1 MQDPDKDASETVI
14 EGEAIPRPGRKKASS
29 NKSNHTHQSGSSSAR
44 TLFSLRNLIG
54 FFMFALAAIAGGYWV
69 LNNVMPLSQDSL
81 KLSTTLNEVTERT
94 LQTQQQL
101 AELQDQVDNLET
113 NIGSLEEYIETEV
126 QDVSPDTLLAQLNDL
141 EARLEDLGNEIS
153 RTEIEVS
160 KPLENINFG
169 SHQIKQFL
177 DSLWLDSQTGKSLA
191 IYRPLIDTLKSN
203 LVEDKSNQVVRS
215 IEQALSGNLSSH
227 ARLLNELN
235 YQISEVTRGSDAY
248 DKILKP
254 TDNPKIMT
262 DREIKTNIIENTSEL
277 SELSWADYFASLFN
291 LKKLSHDNALQ
302 SDIEDRRGIMDEASQ
317 KKPLL
322 SDANQLLQ
330 RANKIPETL
339 SEAIMYL
346 KDFLD
351 NDTSNISSQQ
361 LSKLNRHLS
370 QIKSRQQV
378 DKIITEIYQSYSSLP
393 KREKP

>member
-14 EGEAIPRPGRKKASS
+14 EGEAIPRSGRKKASG
-29 NKSNHTHQSGSSSAR
+29 NKSNHTHQSGSSSSR

-54 FFMFALAAIAGGYWV
+54 FFMFTLAAIAGGYWV
-69 LNNVMPLSQDSL
+69 LNNVMPLSQNSL
-81 KLSTTLNEVTERT
+81 KLSKTLNELTERT

-101 AELQDQVDNLET
+101 AELKDQVDNLKI
-113 NIGSLEEYIETEV
+113 NIGSLEEYFETDA
-126 QDVSPDTLLAQLNDL
+126 QDVGPDTLLVQLNVL
-141 EARLEDLGNEIS
+141 EARLEDLGDEIS
-153 RTEIEVS
+153 RTQIESS

-203 LVEDKSNQVVRS
+203 LVEDKSNEVVRS

-254 TDNPKIMT
+254 TDNPKIMI
-262 DREIKTNIIENTSEL
+262 DREIMTNIIEDTSEL

-302 SDIEDRRGIMDEASQ
+302 SDIEDRRGIMDEAFQ

-361 LSKLNRHLS
+361 LSKFNRHLS

>member
-14 EGEAIPRPGRKKASS
+14 EGEAIPRSGRKKASG

-69 LNNVMPLSQDSL
+69 LNNVMPPSQDSL

-101 AELQDQVDNLET
+101 AELQDQVENLKT
-113 NIGSLEEYIETEV
+113 NIGSLEEYVEAEA

-141 EARLEDLGNEIS
+141 EARLEGLGNEIS
-153 RTEIEVS
+153 RTQIEGS

-169 SHQIKQFL
+169 SHQITQFL

-191 IYRPLIDTLKSN
+191 IYRPLIETLKSN
-203 LVEDKSNQVVRS
+203 LVEDKSDEVVRS

-227 ARLLNELN
+227 ARLLTELN
-235 YQISEVTRGSDAY
+235 RQISEVTWGSATY

-254 TDNPKIMT
+254 TDKPKIKT
-262 DREIKTNIIENTSEL
+262 DKIEDTSEL
-277 SELSWADYFASLFN
+277 SELSWADYLAGLFN
-291 LKKLSHDNALQ
+291 LRKLSNDNAVQ
-302 SDIEDRRGIMDEASQ
+302 SDSEDRRGIRDEASQ
-317 KKPLL
+317 KPLL
-322 SDANQLLQ
+322 SDANQLLL

-378 DKIITEIYQSYSSLP
+378 DKIITEIYQNHSSLP

>member
-14 EGEAIPRPGRKKASS
+14 EGEAIPRSGRKKASG

-44 TLFSLRNLIG
+44 TLFSLRILIG

-69 LNNVMPLSQDSL
+69 LNNVMPPSQDSL

-94 LQTQQQL
+94 LQTLQQL
-101 AELQDQVDNLET
+101 AELQDQVENLKT
-113 NIGSLEEYIETEV
+113 NIGSLEEYVEAEA

-141 EARLEDLGNEIS
+141 EARLEGLGNEIS
-153 RTEIEVS
+153 RTQIEGS

-169 SHQIKQFL
+169 SHQITQFL

-191 IYRPLIDTLKSN
+191 IYRPLIETLKSN
-203 LVEDKSNQVVRS
+203 LVEDKSDEVVRS

-227 ARLLNELN
+227 ARLLTELN
-235 YQISEVTRGSDAY
+235 RQISEVTWGSATY

-254 TDNPKIMT
+254 TDKPKIKT
-262 DREIKTNIIENTSEL
+262 DKIEDTSEL
-277 SELSWADYFASLFN
+277 SELSWADYLAGLFN
-291 LKKLSHDNALQ
+291 LRKLSNDNAVQ
-302 SDIEDRRGIMDEASQ
+302 SDSEDRRGIRDEASQ
-317 KKPLL
+317 KLLL
-322 SDANQLLQ
+322 SDANQLLL

-378 DKIITEIYQSYSSLP
+378 DKIITEIYQNHSSLT

>member
-14 EGEAIPRPGRKKASS
+14 EGEAIPRSGRKKASG

-69 LNNVMPLSQDSL
+69 LNNVMPPSQDSL

-101 AELQDQVDNLET
+101 AELQDQVENLKT
-113 NIGSLEEYIETEV
+113 NIGSLEEYVEAEA

-141 EARLEDLGNEIS
+141 EARLEGLGNEIS
-153 RTEIEVS
+153 RTQIEGS

-169 SHQIKQFL
+169 SHQITQFL

-191 IYRPLIDTLKSN
+191 IYRPLIETLKSN
-203 LVEDKSNQVVRS
+203 LVEDKSDEVVRS
-215 IEQALSGNLSSH
+215 IDQALSGNLSSH
-227 ARLLNELN
+227 ARLLTELN
-235 YQISEVTRGSDAY
+235 RQISEVTWDSATY

-254 TDNPKIMT
+254 TDKPKIKT
-262 DREIKTNIIENTSEL
+262 DKIEDTSEL
-277 SELSWADYFASLFN
+277 SELSWADYLAGLFN
-291 LKKLSHDNALQ
+291 LRKLSNDNAVQ
-302 SDIEDRRGIMDEASQ
+302 SDSEDRRGIRDEASQ
-317 KKPLL
+317 KLLL
-322 SDANQLLQ
+322 SDANQLLL

-378 DKIITEIYQSYSSLP
+378 DKIITEIYQNHSSLP

>member
-14 EGEAIPRPGRKKASS
+14 EGEAIPRSGRKKASG
-29 NKSNHTHQSGSSSAR
+29 NKSNYTHQSVSSSAR

-69 LNNVMPLSQDSL
+69 LNNVMPPSQDSL

-101 AELQDQVDNLET
+101 AELQDQVENLKT
-113 NIGSLEEYIETEV
+113 NIGSLEEYVEAEA
-126 QDVSPDTLLAQLNDL
+126 QDVSPDTLLVQLNVL
-141 EARLEDLGNEIS
+141 EAQLEDLGNEIS
-153 RTEIEVS
+153 RTQIEGS
-160 KPLENINFG
+160 KLFANINFG
-169 SHQIKQFL
+169 SRQIKQFL

-191 IYRPLIDTLKSN
+191 VYRPLIDVLKFN
-203 LVEDKSNQVVRS
+203 LVEDKSDEVVRS

-235 YQISEVTRGSDAY
+235 YQISEVTRNSATY

-254 TDNPKIMT
+254 TDKPKIKT
-262 DREIKTNIIENTSEL
+262 NTEIKTNKIEDTSEL

-291 LKKLSHDNALQ
+291 LRKLSHDNAVQ
-302 SDIEDRRGIMDEASQ
+302 SDSEDRRGISDEASQ
-317 KKPLL
+317 KPLL
-322 SDANQLLQ
+322 SDANQPLQ
-330 RANKIPETL
+330 SANKIPATL

-351 NDTSNISSQQ
+351 NDTSNIDSQQ

>member
-14 EGEAIPRPGRKKASS
+14 EGEAIPRSGRKKASG

-69 LNNVMPLSQDSL
+69 LNNVMPPSQDSL

-101 AELQDQVDNLET
+101 AELQDQVENLKT
-113 NIGSLEEYIETEV
+113 NIGSLEEYVEAEA

-141 EARLEDLGNEIS
+141 EARLEGLGNEIS
-153 RTEIEVS
+153 RTQIEGS

-169 SHQIKQFL
+169 SHQITQFL

-191 IYRPLIDTLKSN
+191 IYRPLIETLKSN
-203 LVEDKSNQVVRS
+203 LVEDKSDEVVRS

-227 ARLLNELN
+227 ARLLTELN
-235 YQISEVTRGSDAY
+235 RQISEVTRDSATY

-254 TDNPKIMT
+254 TDKPKIKT
-262 DREIKTNIIENTSEL
+262 DKIEDTSEL
-277 SELSWADYFASLFN
+277 SELSWADYLAGLFN
-291 LKKLSHDNALQ
+291 LRKLSNDNAVQ
-302 SDIEDRRGIMDEASQ
+302 SDSEDRRGIRDEASQ
-317 KKPLL
+317 KPLL
-322 SDANQLLQ
+322 SDANQLLL

-378 DKIITEIYQSYSSLP
+378 DKIITEIYQNHSSLP

>member
-14 EGEAIPRPGRKKASS
+14 EGEAIPRSGRKKASN
-29 NKSNHTHQSGSSSAR
+29 NKSNHTHQSRSYAAR
-44 TLFSLRNLIG
+44 TLFSLRNLMG
-54 FFMFALAAIAGGYWV
+54 FFMFALVAIAGGYWV
-69 LNNVMPLSQDSL
+69 LNNVMPPSQDSL

-101 AELQDQVDNLET
+101 AELQDQVENLKT
-113 NIGSLEEYIETEV
+113 NIGSLEEYVEAEA

-141 EARLEDLGNEIS
+141 EARLEGLGNEIS
-153 RTEIEVS
+153 RTQIEGS

-169 SHQIKQFL
+169 SHQITQFL

-191 IYRPLIDTLKSN
+191 IYRPLIETLKSN
-203 LVEDKSNQVVRS
+203 LVEDKSDEVVRS

-227 ARLLNELN
+227 ARLLTELN
-235 YQISEVTRGSDAY
+235 RQISEVTWGSATY

-254 TDNPKIMT
+254 TDKPKIKT
-262 DREIKTNIIENTSEL
+262 DKIEDTSEL
-277 SELSWADYFASLFN
+277 SELSWADYFAGLFN
-291 LKKLSHDNALQ
+291 LRKLSDDNAIQ
-302 SDIEDRRGIMDEASQ
+302 SDREERRGIRDEAYQ
-317 KKPLL
+317 KPLL
-322 SDANQLLQ
+322 NDANQLLV

-351 NDTSNISSQQ
+351 NNTSNISSQQ

-378 DKIITEIYQSYSSLP
+378 DKIITEIFQNYSSLP

>member
-14 EGEAIPRPGRKKASS
+14 EGEAIPRSGRKKASG

-69 LNNVMPLSQDSL
+69 LNNVMPPSQDSL

-101 AELQDQVDNLET
+101 AELQDQVENLKT
-113 NIGSLEEYIETEV
+113 NIGSLEEYVEAEA

-141 EARLEDLGNEIS
+141 EARLEGLGNEIS
-153 RTEIEVS
+153 RTQIEGS

-169 SHQIKQFL
+169 SHQITQFL

-191 IYRPLIDTLKSN
+191 IYRPLIETLKSN
-203 LVEDKSNQVVRS
+203 LVEDKSDEVVRS

-227 ARLLNELN
+227 ARLVTELN
-235 YQISEVTRGSDAY
+235 RQISEVTWDSATY

-254 TDNPKIMT
+254 TDKPKIKT
-262 DREIKTNIIENTSEL
+262 DKIEDTSEL
-277 SELSWADYFASLFN
+277 SELSWADYLAGLFN
-291 LKKLSHDNALQ
+291 LRKLSNDNAVQ
-302 SDIEDRRGIMDEASQ
+302 SDSEDRRGIRDEASQ
-317 KKPLL
+317 KLLL
-322 SDANQLLQ
+322 SDANQLLL

-378 DKIITEIYQSYSSLP
+378 DKIITEIYQNHSSLP

>member
-14 EGEAIPRPGRKKASS
+14 EGEAIPRSGRKKASG
-29 NKSNHTHQSGSSSAR
+29 NKSNHTHQSRSSSAR
-44 TLFSLRNLIG
+44 TLFSLRNLMG

-69 LNNVMPLSQDSL
+69 LNNVMPPSQDSL

-101 AELQDQVDNLET
+101 AELQDQVENLKT
-113 NIGSLEEYIETEV
+113 NIGSLEEYVEAEA

-141 EARLEDLGNEIS
+141 EARLEGLGNEIS
-153 RTEIEVS
+153 RTQIEGS

-169 SHQIKQFL
+169 SHQITQFL

-191 IYRPLIDTLKSN
+191 IYRPLIETLKSN
-203 LVEDKSNQVVRS
+203 LVEDKSDEVVRS

-227 ARLLNELN
+227 ARLLTELN
-235 YQISEVTRGSDAY
+235 RQISEVTWGSATY

-254 TDNPKIMT
+254 TDKPKIKI
-262 DREIKTNIIENTSEL
+262 DKIEDTNEL
-277 SELSWADYFASLFN
+277 SELSWADYLAGLFN
-291 LKKLSHDNALQ
+291 LRKLSNDNAVQ
-302 SDIEDRRGIMDEASQ
+302 SDSEDRRGIRDEASQ
-317 KKPLL
+317 KLLL
-322 SDANQLLQ
+322 SDANQLLL

-378 DKIITEIYQSYSSLP
+378 DKIITEIYQNHSSLP

>member
-1 MQDPDKDASETVI
+1 
-14 EGEAIPRPGRKKASS
+14 
-29 NKSNHTHQSGSSSAR
+29 
-44 TLFSLRNLIG
+44 
-54 FFMFALAAIAGGYWV
+54 
-69 LNNVMPLSQDSL
+69 
-81 KLSTTLNEVTERT
+81 
-94 LQTQQQL
+94 
-101 AELQDQVDNLET
+101 
-113 NIGSLEEYIETEV
+113 
-126 QDVSPDTLLAQLNDL
+126 
-141 EARLEDLGNEIS
+141 
-153 RTEIEVS
+153 
-160 KPLENINFG
+160 
-169 SHQIKQFL
+169 
-177 DSLWLDSQTGKSLA
+177 
-191 IYRPLIDTLKSN
+191 
-203 LVEDKSNQVVRS
+203 
-215 IEQALSGNLSSH
+215 
-227 ARLLNELN
+227 
-235 YQISEVTRGSDAY
+235 
-248 DKILKP
+248 
-254 TDNPKIMT
+254 MT
-262 DREIKTNIIENTSEL
+262 DREIKTNIIEDTSEL

-361 LSKLNRHLS
+361 LSKFNRHLS

>member
-14 EGEAIPRPGRKKASS
+14 EGEAIPRSGRKKASG

-69 LNNVMPLSQDSL
+69 LNNVMPPSQDSP

-101 AELQDQVDNLET
+101 AELQDQVENLKT
-113 NIGSLEEYIETEV
+113 NIGSLEEYVEAEA

-141 EARLEDLGNEIS
+141 EARLEGLGNEIS
-153 RTEIEVS
+153 RTQIEGS

-169 SHQIKQFL
+169 SHQITQFL

-191 IYRPLIDTLKSN
+191 IYRPLIETLKSN
-203 LVEDKSNQVVRS
+203 LVEDKSDEVVRS

-227 ARLLNELN
+227 ARLLTELN
-235 YQISEVTRGSDAY
+235 RQISEVTWGSATY

-254 TDNPKIMT
+254 TDKPKIKT
-262 DREIKTNIIENTSEL
+262 DKIEDTSEL
-277 SELSWADYFASLFN
+277 SELSWADYLAGLFN
-291 LKKLSHDNALQ
+291 LRKLSNDNAVQ
-302 SDIEDRRGIMDEASQ
+302 SDSEDRRGIRDEASQ
-317 KKPLL
+317 KLLL
-322 SDANQLLQ
+322 SDANQLLL

-378 DKIITEIYQSYSSLP
+378 DKIITEIYQNHSSLP

>member
-14 EGEAIPRPGRKKASS
+14 EGEAIPRSGRKKASG

-69 LNNVMPLSQDSL
+69 LNNVMPPSQDSL
-81 KLSTTLNEVTERT
+81 KLSKTLNELTERT

-101 AELQDQVDNLET
+101 AELKDQVDNLKI
-113 NIGSLEEYIETEV
+113 NIGSLEEYFETDA
-126 QDVSPDTLLAQLNDL
+126 QDVSPDTLLVQLNVL

-153 RTEIEVS
+153 RTHIESS

-203 LVEDKSNQVVRS
+203 LVEDKSNEVVRS

-235 YQISEVTRGSDAY
+235 YQISEVTLDSATY
-248 DKILKP
+248 DKILKS
-254 TDNPKIMT
+254 TDKPNIKT
-262 DREIKTNIIENTSEL
+262 DREIKTNKIEDTSEL

-291 LKKLSHDNALQ
+291 LRKLSHDNAVQ
-302 SDIEDRRGIMDEASQ
+302 SDSEDRHSIRDEASQ
-317 KKPLL
+317 KPLL

>member
-14 EGEAIPRPGRKKASS
+14 EGEAIPRSGRKKASG

-69 LNNVMPLSQDSL
+69 LNNVMPPSQDSL

-101 AELQDQVDNLET
+101 AELQDQVENLKT
-113 NIGSLEEYIETEV
+113 NIGSLEEYVEAEA

-141 EARLEDLGNEIS
+141 EARLEGLGNEIS
-153 RTEIEVS
+153 RTQIEGS

-169 SHQIKQFL
+169 SHQITQFL

-191 IYRPLIDTLKSN
+191 IYRPLIETLKSN
-203 LVEDKSNQVVRS
+203 LVEDKSDEVVRS

-227 ARLLNELN
+227 ARLVTELN
-235 YQISEVTRGSDAY
+235 RQISEVTWDSATY

-254 TDNPKIMT
+254 TDKPKIKT
-262 DREIKTNIIENTSEL
+262 DKIEDTSEL
-277 SELSWADYFASLFN
+277 SELSWADYFAGLFN
-291 LKKLSHDNALQ
+291 LRKLSNDNAVQ
-302 SDIEDRRGIMDEASQ
+302 SDSEDRRGIRDEASQ
-317 KKPLL
+317 KLLL
-322 SDANQLLQ
+322 SDANQLLL

-378 DKIITEIYQSYSSLP
+378 DKIITEIYQNHSSLP

>member
-14 EGEAIPRPGRKKASS
+14 EGEAIPRSGRKKASG

-69 LNNVMPLSQDSL
+69 LNNAMPPSQDSL

-101 AELQDQVDNLET
+101 AELQDQVENLKT
-113 NIGSLEEYIETEV
+113 NIGSLEEYVEAEA

-153 RTEIEVS
+153 RTQIEGG

-169 SHQIKQFL
+169 SHQITQFL

-191 IYRPLIDTLKSN
+191 IYRPLIETLKSN
-203 LVEDKSNQVVRS
+203 LVEDKSDDVVRS

-227 ARLLNELN
+227 ARLVTELN
-235 YQISEVTRGSDAY
+235 RQISEVTWDSATY

-254 TDNPKIMT
+254 TDKPKIKT
-262 DREIKTNIIENTSEL
+262 DKIEDTSEL
-277 SELSWADYFASLFN
+277 SELSWADYFAGLFN
-291 LKKLSHDNALQ
+291 LRKLSNDNAVQ
-302 SDIEDRRGIMDEASQ
+302 SDSEDRRGIRDEASQ
-317 KKPLL
+317 KPLL
-322 SDANQLLQ
+322 SDANQLLP

-378 DKIITEIYQSYSSLP
+378 DKIITEIYQNHSSLP

>member
-14 EGEAIPRPGRKKASS
+14 EGEAIPRSGRKKASG

-54 FFMFALAAIAGGYWV
+54 FFMFALAVIAGGYWV
-69 LNNVMPLSQDSL
+69 LNNVMPPSQDSL

-101 AELQDQVDNLET
+101 AELQDQVENLKT
-113 NIGSLEEYIETEV
+113 NIGSLEEYVEAEA

-141 EARLEDLGNEIS
+141 EARLEGLGNEIS
-153 RTEIEVS
+153 RTQIEGS

-169 SHQIKQFL
+169 SHQITQFL

-191 IYRPLIDTLKSN
+191 IYRPLIETLKSN
-203 LVEDKSNQVVRS
+203 LVEDKSDEVVRS

-227 ARLLNELN
+227 ARLLTELN
-235 YQISEVTRGSDAY
+235 RQISEVTWGSATY

-254 TDNPKIMT
+254 TDKPKIKT
-262 DREIKTNIIENTSEL
+262 DKIEDTSEL
-277 SELSWADYFASLFN
+277 SELSWADYLAGLFN
-291 LKKLSHDNALQ
+291 LRKLSNDNAVQ
-302 SDIEDRRGIMDEASQ
+302 SDSEDRRGIRDEASQ
-317 KKPLL
+317 KLLL
-322 SDANQLLQ
+322 SDANQLLL

-378 DKIITEIYQSYSSLP
+378 DKIITEIYQNHSSLP

>member
-14 EGEAIPRPGRKKASS
+14 EGEAIPRSGRKKASG
-29 NKSNHTHQSGSSSAR
+29 NKSNHTHQSGSSSSR

-54 FFMFALAAIAGGYWV
+54 FFMFTLAAIAGGYWV
-69 LNNVMPLSQDSL
+69 LNNVMPLSQNSL
-81 KLSTTLNEVTERT
+81 KLSKTLNELTEHT

-101 AELQDQVDNLET
+101 AELKDQVDNLKI
-113 NIGSLEEYIETEV
+113 NIGSLEEYFETDA
-126 QDVSPDTLLAQLNDL
+126 QDVSPDTLLVQLNVL
-141 EARLEDLGNEIS
+141 EARLEDLGYEIS
-153 RTEIEVS
+153 RTQIESS

-169 SHQIKQFL
+169 SHHIKQFL
-177 DSLWLDSQTGKSLA
+177 DSLWLDSQTGKNLS

-203 LVEDKSNQVVRS
+203 LVEDKSNEVVRS

-262 DREIKTNIIENTSEL
+262 DREIKTNIIEDTSEL

-302 SDIEDRRGIMDEASQ
+302 SDIDDRRGIMDEASQ

-361 LSKLNRHLS
+361 LSKFNRHLS

-378 DKIITEIYQSYSSLP
+378 DEIITEIYQNYSSLP

>member
-14 EGEAIPRPGRKKASS
+14 EGEAIPRSGRKKASG

-69 LNNVMPLSQDSL
+69 LNNVMPPSQDSL

-101 AELQDQVDNLET
+101 AELQDQVENLKT
-113 NIGSLEEYIETEV
+113 NIGSLEEYVEAEA
-126 QDVSPDTLLAQLNDL
+126 QDASPDTLLAQLNDL
-141 EARLEDLGNEIS
+141 EARLEGLGNEIS
-153 RTEIEVS
+153 RTQIEGS

-169 SHQIKQFL
+169 SHQITQFL

-191 IYRPLIDTLKSN
+191 IYRPLIETLKSN
-203 LVEDKSNQVVRS
+203 LVEDKSDEVVRS

-227 ARLLNELN
+227 ARLLTELN
-235 YQISEVTRGSDAY
+235 RQISEVTRDSATY

-254 TDNPKIMT
+254 TDKPKIET
-262 DREIKTNIIENTSEL
+262 DKIEDTSEL
-277 SELSWADYFASLFN
+277 SELSWADYLAGLFN
-291 LKKLSHDNALQ
+291 LRKLSNDNAVQ
-302 SDIEDRRGIMDEASQ
+302 SDSEDRRGIRDEASQ
-317 KKPLL
+317 KPLL
-322 SDANQLLQ
+322 SDANQLLL

-378 DKIITEIYQSYSSLP
+378 DKIITEIYQNHSSLP

>member
-14 EGEAIPRPGRKKASS
+14 EGEAILRSGRKKASG

-69 LNNVMPLSQDSL
+69 LNNVMPPSQDSL

-101 AELQDQVDNLET
+101 AELQDQVENLKT
-113 NIGSLEEYIETEV
+113 NIGSLEEYVEAEA

-141 EARLEDLGNEIS
+141 EARLEGLGNEIS
-153 RTEIEVS
+153 RTQIEGS

-169 SHQIKQFL
+169 SHQITQFL

-191 IYRPLIDTLKSN
+191 IYRPLIETLKSN
-203 LVEDKSNQVVRS
+203 LVEDKSDEVVRS

-227 ARLLNELN
+227 ARLLTELN
-235 YQISEVTRGSDAY
+235 RQISEVTWGSATY

-254 TDNPKIMT
+254 TDKPKIKT
-262 DREIKTNIIENTSEL
+262 DKIEDTSEL
-277 SELSWADYFASLFN
+277 SELSWADYLAGLFN
-291 LKKLSHDNALQ
+291 LRKLSNDNAVQ
-302 SDIEDRRGIMDEASQ
+302 SDSEDRRGIRDEASQ
-317 KKPLL
+317 KLLL
-322 SDANQLLQ
+322 SDANQLLL

-378 DKIITEIYQSYSSLP
+378 DKIITEVYQNHSSLP

>member
-14 EGEAIPRPGRKKASS
+14 EGEAIPRSGRKKASG

-69 LNNVMPLSQDSL
+69 LNNVMPPSQDSL

-101 AELQDQVDNLET
+101 AELQDQVENLKT
-113 NIGSLEEYIETEV
+113 NIGSLEEYVEAEA

-141 EARLEDLGNEIS
+141 EARLEGLGNEIS
-153 RTEIEVS
+153 RTQIEGS

-169 SHQIKQFL
+169 SHQITQFL

-191 IYRPLIDTLKSN
+191 IYRPLIETLKSN
-203 LVEDKSNQVVRS
+203 LVEDKSDEVVRS

-227 ARLLNELN
+227 ARLLTELN
-235 YQISEVTRGSDAY
+235 RQISEVTWGSATY

-254 TDNPKIMT
+254 TDKPKI
-262 DREIKTNIIENTSEL
+262 KTKIEDTSEL
-277 SELSWADYFASLFN
+277 SELSWADYLAGLFN
-291 LKKLSHDNALQ
+291 LRKLSNDNAVQ
-302 SDIEDRRGIMDEASQ
+302 SDSEDRRGIRDEASQ
-317 KKPLL
+317 KLLL
-322 SDANQLLQ
+322 SDANQLLL

-378 DKIITEIYQSYSSLP
+378 DKIITEIYQNHSSLP

>member
-14 EGEAIPRPGRKKASS
+14 EGEAIPRSGRKKASG
-29 NKSNHTHQSGSSSAR
+29 NKSNHTHQSRSSSAR
-44 TLFSLRNLIG
+44 TLFSLRNLMG
-54 FFMFALAAIAGGYWV
+54 FFMFALVAIAGGYWV
-69 LNNVMPLSQDSL
+69 LNNAMHPSQDSL

-101 AELQDQVDNLET
+101 AELQDQVDNLKT
-113 NIGSLEEYIETEV
+113 NIGSLEEYVEAEA
-126 QDVSPDTLLAQLNDL
+126 QDVTPDTLLVQLNDL
-141 EARLEDLGNEIS
+141 EARLEDLGNKIS
-153 RTEIEVS
+153 RTQIEGS

-169 SHQIKQFL
+169 SHQTTQFL

-191 IYRPLIDTLKSN
+191 IYRPLIETLKSN
-203 LVEDKSNQVVRS
+203 LVEDKSDEVVRS

-227 ARLLNELN
+227 ARLLTELN
-235 YQISEVTRGSDAY
+235 HQISEVTWDLVAY

-254 TDNPKIMT
+254 TEMPKIKT
-262 DREIKTNIIENTSEL
+262 DSEINTNKIEDTNEL
-277 SELSWADYFASLFN
+277 SELSWADYFAGLFN
-291 LKKLSHDNALQ
+291 LRKLSDDNAVQ
-302 SDIEDRRGIMDEASQ
+302 SDREERRGIRDEASQ
-317 KKPLL
+317 KPLL
-322 SDANQLLQ
+322 SDANQLLV

-378 DKIITEIYQSYSSLP
+378 DKIITEIFQNYSSLP

>member
-1 MQDPDKDASETVI
+1 MQDPDNDASETVI
-14 EGEAIPRPGRKKASS
+14 EGEAIPRSGRKKASG
-29 NKSNHTHQSGSSSAR
+29 NKSNHTHQSRSSSAR
-44 TLFSLRNLIG
+44 TLFSLRNLMG
-54 FFMFALAAIAGGYWV
+54 FFMFALVAIAGGYWV
-69 LNNVMPLSQDSL
+69 LNNAMHPSQDSL

-101 AELQDQVDNLET
+101 AELQDQVYNLKT
-113 NIGSLEEYIETEV
+113 NTASLEEYVEAEA
-126 QDVSPDTLLAQLNDL
+126 QDVSPDTLLVQLNDL
-141 EARLEDLGNEIS
+141 EARLEDLGNKIS
-153 RTEIEVS
+153 RTQIEGS

-169 SHQIKQFL
+169 STNIKQFL

-191 IYRPLIDTLKSN
+191 IYRPLIETLKSN
-203 LVEDKSNQVVRS
+203 LVEDKSDEVVRS

-227 ARLLNELN
+227 ARLLTELN
-235 YQISEVTRGSDAY
+235 HQISEVTWDLVAY

-254 TDNPKIMT
+254 TEKPKIKT
-262 DREIKTNIIENTSEL
+262 DSEINTNKIEDTNEL
-277 SELSWADYFASLFN
+277 SKLSWADYFAGLFN
-291 LKKLSHDNALQ
+291 LRKLSDDNAVQ
-302 SDIEDRRGIMDEASQ
+302 SDREERRGIRDEASQ
-317 KKPLL
+317 KPLL
-322 SDANQLLQ
+322 SDANQLLV

-378 DKIITEIYQSYSSLP
+378 DKIITEIFQNYSSLP

>member
-14 EGEAIPRPGRKKASS
+14 EGEAIPRSGRKKASG

-69 LNNVMPLSQDSL
+69 LNNVMPPSQDSL

-101 AELQDQVDNLET
+101 AELQDQVENLKT
-113 NIGSLEEYIETEV
+113 NIGSLEEYVEAEA

-141 EARLEDLGNEIS
+141 EARLEGLGNEIS
-153 RTEIEVS
+153 RTQIEGS

-169 SHQIKQFL
+169 SHQITQFL

-191 IYRPLIDTLKSN
+191 IYRPLIETLKSN
-203 LVEDKSNQVVRS
+203 LVEDKSDEVVRS

-227 ARLLNELN
+227 ARLLTELN
-235 YQISEVTRGSDAY
+235 YQISEVTWDSATY

-254 TDNPKIMT
+254 TDKPKIKT
-262 DREIKTNIIENTSEL
+262 DKIEDTSEL
-277 SELSWADYFASLFN
+277 SELSWADYLAGLFN
-291 LKKLSHDNALQ
+291 LRKLSNDNAVQ
-302 SDIEDRRGIMDEASQ
+302 SDSEDRRGIRDEASQ
-317 KKPLL
+317 KLLL
-322 SDANQLLQ
+322 SDANQLLL

-378 DKIITEIYQSYSSLP
+378 DKIITEIYQNHSSLP

>member
-14 EGEAIPRPGRKKASS
+14 EGEAIPRSGRKKASG

-69 LNNVMPLSQDSL
+69 LNNVMPPSQDSL

-101 AELQDQVDNLET
+101 AELQDQVENLKT
-113 NIGSLEEYIETEV
+113 NIGSLEEYVEAEA

-141 EARLEDLGNEIS
+141 EARLEGLGNEIS
-153 RTEIEVS
+153 RTQIEGS

-169 SHQIKQFL
+169 SHQITQFL

-191 IYRPLIDTLKSN
+191 IYRPLIETLKSN
-203 LVEDKSNQVVRS
+203 LVEDKSDEVVRS

-227 ARLLNELN
+227 ARLLTELN
-235 YQISEVTRGSDAY
+235 RQISEVTWGSATY

-254 TDNPKIMT
+254 TDKPKIKT
-262 DREIKTNIIENTSEL
+262 DKIEDTSEL
-277 SELSWADYFASLFN
+277 SELSWADYLAGLFN
-291 LKKLSHDNALQ
+291 LRKLSNDNAVQ
-302 SDIEDRRGIMDEASQ
+302 SDSEDRRGIRDEASQ
-317 KKPLL
+317 KLLL
-322 SDANQLLQ
+322 SDANQLLL

-378 DKIITEIYQSYSSLP
+378 DKIITEIYQNHSSLT

>member
-14 EGEAIPRPGRKKASS
+14 EGEAIPRSGRKKASG

-69 LNNVMPLSQDSL
+69 LNNVMPPSQDSL

-101 AELQDQVDNLET
+101 AELQDQVENLKT
-113 NIGSLEEYIETEV
+113 NIGSLEEYVEAEA

-141 EARLEDLGNEIS
+141 EARLEGLGNEIS
-153 RTEIEVS
+153 RTQIEGS

-169 SHQIKQFL
+169 SHQITQFL

-191 IYRPLIDTLKSN
+191 IYRPLIETLKSN
-203 LVEDKSNQVVRS
+203 LVEDKSDEVVRS

-227 ARLLNELN
+227 ARLLTELN
-235 YQISEVTRGSDAY
+235 HQISEVTRDSATY

-254 TDNPKIMT
+254 TDKPKIKT
-262 DREIKTNIIENTSEL
+262 DKIEDTSEL
-277 SELSWADYFASLFN
+277 SELSWADYLAGLFN
-291 LKKLSHDNALQ
+291 LRKLSNDNAVQ
-302 SDIEDRRGIMDEASQ
+302 SDSEDRRGIRDEASQ
-317 KKPLL
+317 KLLL
-322 SDANQLLQ
+322 SDANQLLL

-378 DKIITEIYQSYSSLP
+378 DKIITEIYQNHSSLP

>member
-14 EGEAIPRPGRKKASS
+14 EGEAIPRSGRKKASG
-29 NKSNHTHQSGSSSAR
+29 NKSNHTHQSGSSSSR
-44 TLFSLRNLIG
+44 TLFSLRNLIR

-69 LNNVMPLSQDSL
+69 LNNVMPLSQNSL
-81 KLSTTLNEVTERT
+81 KLSKTLNELTEHT

-101 AELQDQVDNLET
+101 AELKDQVDNLKI
-113 NIGSLEEYIETEV
+113 NIGSLEEYFETDA
-126 QDVSPDTLLAQLNDL
+126 QDVSPDTLLVQLNVL
-141 EARLEDLGNEIS
+141 EARLEDLGYEIS
-153 RTEIEVS
+153 RTQIESS

-169 SHQIKQFL
+169 SHHIKQFL
-177 DSLWLDSQTGKSLA
+177 DSLWLDSQTGKNLS

-203 LVEDKSNQVVRS
+203 LVEDKSNEVVRS

-262 DREIKTNIIENTSEL
+262 DREIKTNIIEDTSEL

-291 LKKLSHDNALQ
+291 LKKLSHDNALK
-302 SDIEDRRGIMDEASQ
+302 SDIDDRRGIMDEASQ

-330 RANKIPETL
+330 RTNKIPETL

-361 LSKLNRHLS
+361 LSKFNRHLS

>member
-14 EGEAIPRPGRKKASS
+14 EGEAIPRSGRKKASG

-69 LNNVMPLSQDSL
+69 LNNVMPPSQDSL

-101 AELQDQVDNLET
+101 AELQDQVENLKT
-113 NIGSLEEYIETEV
+113 NIGSLEEYVEAEA

-141 EARLEDLGNEIS
+141 EARLEGLGNEIS
-153 RTEIEVS
+153 RTQIEGS

-191 IYRPLIDTLKSN
+191 IYRPLIETLKSN
-203 LVEDKSNQVVRS
+203 LVEDKSDEVVRS

-227 ARLLNELN
+227 ARLLTELN
-235 YQISEVTRGSDAY
+235 RQISEVTWGSATY

-254 TDNPKIMT
+254 TDKPKIKT
-262 DREIKTNIIENTSEL
+262 DKIEDTSEL
-277 SELSWADYFASLFN
+277 SELSWADYLAGLFN
-291 LKKLSHDNALQ
+291 LRKLSNDNAVQ
-302 SDIEDRRGIMDEASQ
+302 SDSEDRRGIRDEASQ
-317 KKPLL
+317 KPLL
-322 SDANQLLQ
+322 SDANQLLL

-378 DKIITEIYQSYSSLP
+378 DKIITEIYQNHSSLP

>member
-14 EGEAIPRPGRKKASS
+14 EGEAIPRSGRKKASG

-69 LNNVMPLSQDSL
+69 LNNVMPPSQDSL

-101 AELQDQVDNLET
+101 AELQDQVNNLKT
-113 NIGSLEEYIETEV
+113 NIGSLEEYVEAEA

-141 EARLEDLGNEIS
+141 EARLEGLGNEIS
-153 RTEIEVS
+153 RTQIEGS

-169 SHQIKQFL
+169 SHQITQFL

-191 IYRPLIDTLKSN
+191 IYRPLIETLKSN
-203 LVEDKSNQVVRS
+203 LVEDKSDEVVRS

-227 ARLLNELN
+227 ARLLTELN
-235 YQISEVTRGSDAY
+235 RQISEVTWGSATY

-254 TDNPKIMT
+254 TDKPKIKT
-262 DREIKTNIIENTSEL
+262 DKIEDTSEL
-277 SELSWADYFASLFN
+277 SELSWADYLAGLFN
-291 LKKLSHDNALQ
+291 LRKLSNDNAVQ
-302 SDIEDRRGIMDEASQ
+302 SDSEDRRGIRDEASQ
-317 KKPLL
+317 KLLL
-322 SDANQLLQ
+322 SDANQLLL

-378 DKIITEIYQSYSSLP
+378 DKIITEIYQNYSSLP

>member
-14 EGEAIPRPGRKKASS
+14 EGEAIPRSGRKKASG

-69 LNNVMPLSQDSL
+69 LNNVMPPSQDSL

-101 AELQDQVDNLET
+101 AELQDQVENLKT
-113 NIGSLEEYIETEV
+113 NIGSLEEYVEAEA

-141 EARLEDLGNEIS
+141 EARLEGLGNEIS
-153 RTEIEVS
+153 RTQIEGS

-169 SHQIKQFL
+169 SHQITQFL

-191 IYRPLIDTLKSN
+191 IYRPLIETLKSN
-203 LVEDKSNQVVRS
+203 LVEDKSDEVVRS

-227 ARLLNELN
+227 ARLLTELN
-235 YQISEVTRGSDAY
+235 RQISEVTWGSATY

-254 TDNPKIMT
+254 TDKPKIKT
-262 DREIKTNIIENTSEL
+262 DKIEDTSEL
-277 SELSWADYFASLFN
+277 SELSWADYLAGLFN
-291 LKKLSHDNALQ
+291 LRKLSNDNAVQ
-302 SDIEDRRGIMDEASQ
+302 SDSEDRRGIRDEASQ
-317 KKPLL
+317 KLLL
-322 SDANQLLQ
+322 SDANQLLL

-378 DKIITEIYQSYSSLP
+378 DKIITEIYQNHSSLP

>member
-14 EGEAIPRPGRKKASS
+14 EGEAIPRSGRKKASG

-69 LNNVMPLSQDSL
+69 LNNVMPPSQDSL

-101 AELQDQVDNLET
+101 AELQDQVNNLKT
-113 NIGSLEEYIETEV
+113 NIGSLEEYVEAEA

-141 EARLEDLGNEIS
+141 EARLEGLGNEIS
-153 RTEIEVS
+153 RTQIEGS

-191 IYRPLIDTLKSN
+191 IYRPLIETLKSN
-203 LVEDKSNQVVRS
+203 LVEDKSDEVVRS

-227 ARLLNELN
+227 ARLLTELN
-235 YQISEVTRGSDAY
+235 RQISEVTRDSATY

-254 TDNPKIMT
+254 TDKPKIKT
-262 DREIKTNIIENTSEL
+262 DKIEDTSEL
-277 SELSWADYFASLFN
+277 SELSWADYLAGLFN
-291 LKKLSHDNALQ
+291 LRKLSNDNAVQ
-302 SDIEDRRGIMDEASQ
+302 SDSEDRRGIRDEASQ
-317 KKPLL
+317 KLLL
-322 SDANQLLQ
+322 SDANQLLL

-378 DKIITEIYQSYSSLP
+378 DKIITEIYQNYSSLP

>member
-14 EGEAIPRPGRKKASS
+14 EGEAIPRSGRKKASG

-69 LNNVMPLSQDSL
+69 LNNVMPPSQDSL

-101 AELQDQVDNLET
+101 AELQDQVENLKT
-113 NIGSLEEYIETEV
+113 NIGSLEEYVEAEA

-153 RTEIEVS
+153 RTQIEGG

-169 SHQIKQFL
+169 SHQITQFL

-191 IYRPLIDTLKSN
+191 IYRPLIETLKSN
-203 LVEDKSNQVVRS
+203 LVEDKSDDVVRS

-227 ARLLNELN
+227 ARLVTELN
-235 YQISEVTRGSDAY
+235 RQISEVTWDSATY

-254 TDNPKIMT
+254 TDKPKIKT
-262 DREIKTNIIENTSEL
+262 DKIEDTSEL
-277 SELSWADYFASLFN
+277 SELSWADYFAGLFN
-291 LKKLSHDNALQ
+291 LRKLSNDNAVQ
-302 SDIEDRRGIMDEASQ
+302 SDSEDRRGIRDEASQ
-317 KKPLL
+317 KPLL
-322 SDANQLLQ
+322 SDANQLLP

-378 DKIITEIYQSYSSLP
+378 DKIITEIYQNHSSLP

>member
-14 EGEAIPRPGRKKASS
+14 EGEAIPRSGRKKASG

-69 LNNVMPLSQDSL
+69 LNNVMPPSQDSL

-101 AELQDQVDNLET
+101 AELQDQVENLKT
-113 NIGSLEEYIETEV
+113 NIGSLEEYVEAEA

-141 EARLEDLGNEIS
+141 EARLEGLGNEIS
-153 RTEIEVS
+153 RTQIEGS

-169 SHQIKQFL
+169 SHQITQFL

-191 IYRPLIDTLKSN
+191 IYRPLIETLKSN
-203 LVEDKSNQVVRS
+203 LVEDKSDEVVRS

-227 ARLLNELN
+227 ARLLTELN
-235 YQISEVTRGSDAY
+235 RQISEVTWGSATY

-254 TDNPKIMT
+254 TDKPKIKI
-262 DREIKTNIIENTSEL
+262 DKIEDTNEL
-277 SELSWADYFASLFN
+277 SELSWADYLAGLFN
-291 LKKLSHDNALQ
+291 LRKLSNDNAVQ
-302 SDIEDRRGIMDEASQ
+302 SDSEDRRGIRDEASQ
-317 KKPLL
+317 KLLL
-322 SDANQLLQ
+322 SDANQLLL

-378 DKIITEIYQSYSSLP
+378 DKIITEIYQNHSSLP

>member
-14 EGEAIPRPGRKKASS
+14 EGEAIPRSGRKKASG
-29 NKSNHTHQSGSSSAR
+29 NKSNHTHQSGYSSSR

-54 FFMFALAAIAGGYWV
+54 FFMFTLAAIAGGYWV
-69 LNNVMPLSQDSL
+69 LNNVMPLSQNSL
-81 KLSTTLNEVTERT
+81 KLSKTLNELTERT

-101 AELQDQVDNLET
+101 AELKDQVDNLKI
-113 NIGSLEEYIETEV
+113 NIGSLEEYFETDA
-126 QDVSPDTLLAQLNDL
+126 QDVSPDTLLVQLNVL
-141 EARLEDLGNEIS
+141 EARLEDLGYEIS
-153 RTEIEVS
+153 RTQIESS

-177 DSLWLDSQTGKSLA
+177 DSLWLDSQTGKSLS

-203 LVEDKSNQVVRS
+203 LVEDKSNEVVRS

-248 DKILKP
+248 DKIIKP

-262 DREIKTNIIENTSEL
+262 DREIKTNIIEDTSEL

-361 LSKLNRHLS
+361 LSKFNRHLS

>member
-1 MQDPDKDASETVI
+1 MQDPDNDASETVI
-14 EGEAIPRPGRKKASS
+14 EGEAIPRSGRKKASG
-29 NKSNHTHQSGSSSAR
+29 NKSNHTHQSRSSSAR
-44 TLFSLRNLIG
+44 TLFSLRNLMG
-54 FFMFALAAIAGGYWV
+54 FFMFALVAIAGGYWV
-69 LNNVMPLSQDSL
+69 LNNAMHPSQDSL

-101 AELQDQVDNLET
+101 AELQDQVYNLKT
-113 NIGSLEEYIETEV
+113 NTASLEEYVEAEA
-126 QDVSPDTLLAQLNDL
+126 QDVSPDTLLVQLNDL
-141 EARLEDLGNEIS
+141 EARLEDLGNKIS
-153 RTEIEVS
+153 RTQIEGS

-169 SHQIKQFL
+169 STNIKQFL

-191 IYRPLIDTLKSN
+191 IYRPLIETLKSN
-203 LVEDKSNQVVRS
+203 LVEDKSDEVVRS

-227 ARLLNELN
+227 ARLLTELN
-235 YQISEVTRGSDAY
+235 HQISEVTWDLVAY

-254 TDNPKIMT
+254 TEKPKIKT
-262 DREIKTNIIENTSEL
+262 DSEINTNKIEDTNEL
-277 SELSWADYFASLFN
+277 SELSWADYFAGLFN
-291 LKKLSHDNALQ
+291 LRKLSDDNAVQ
-302 SDIEDRRGIMDEASQ
+302 SDREERRGIRDEASQ
-317 KKPLL
+317 KPLL
-322 SDANQLLQ
+322 SDANQLLV

-378 DKIITEIYQSYSSLP
+378 DKIITEIFQNYSSLP

>member
-14 EGEAIPRPGRKKASS
+14 EGEAIPRSGRKKASG
-29 NKSNHTHQSGSSSAR
+29 NKSNHTHQSGSSSSR

-54 FFMFALAAIAGGYWV
+54 FFMFTLAAIAGGYWV
-69 LNNVMPLSQDSL
+69 LNNVMPLSQNSL
-81 KLSTTLNEVTERT
+81 KLSKTLNELTEHT

-101 AELQDQVDNLET
+101 AELKDQVDNLKI
-113 NIGSLEEYIETEV
+113 NIGSLEEYFETDA
-126 QDVSPDTLLAQLNDL
+126 QDVSPDTLLVQLNVL
-141 EARLEDLGNEIS
+141 EARLEDLGYEIS
-153 RTEIEVS
+153 RTQIESS

-169 SHQIKQFL
+169 SHHIKQFL
-177 DSLWLDSQTGKSLA
+177 DSLWLDSQTGKNLS

-203 LVEDKSNQVVRS
+203 LVEDKSNEVVRS

-262 DREIKTNIIENTSEL
+262 DREIKTNIIEDTSEL

-302 SDIEDRRGIMDEASQ
+302 SDIDDRRGIMDEASQ

-361 LSKLNRHLS
+361 LSKFNRHLS

>member
-14 EGEAIPRPGRKKASS
+14 EGEAIPRSGRKKASG

-69 LNNVMPLSQDSL
+69 LNNVMPPSQDSL

-101 AELQDQVDNLET
+101 AELQDQVENLKT
-113 NIGSLEEYIETEV
+113 NIGSLEEYVEAEA

-141 EARLEDLGNEIS
+141 EARLEGLGNEIS
-153 RTEIEVS
+153 RTQIEGS

-169 SHQIKQFL
+169 SHQITQFL

-191 IYRPLIDTLKSN
+191 IYRPLIETLKSN
-203 LVEDKSNQVVRS
+203 LVEDKSDEVVRS

-227 ARLLNELN
+227 ARLLTELN
-235 YQISEVTRGSDAY
+235 RQISEVTWGSATY

-254 TDNPKIMT
+254 TDKPKIKT
-262 DREIKTNIIENTSEL
+262 DKIEDTSEL
-277 SELSWADYFASLFN
+277 SELSWADYFAGLFN
-291 LKKLSHDNALQ
+291 LRKLSNDNAVQ
-302 SDIEDRRGIMDEASQ
+302 SDSEDRRGIRDEASQ
-317 KKPLL
+317 KLLL
-322 SDANQLLQ
+322 SDANQLLL

-378 DKIITEIYQSYSSLP
+378 DKIITEIYQNHSSLP

>member
-14 EGEAIPRPGRKKASS
+14 EGEAIPRSGRKKASG

-69 LNNVMPLSQDSL
+69 LNNVMPPSQDSL

-101 AELQDQVDNLET
+101 AELQDQVENLKT
-113 NIGSLEEYIETEV
+113 NIGSLEEYVEAEA

-141 EARLEDLGNEIS
+141 EARLEGLGNEIS
-153 RTEIEVS
+153 RTQIEGS

-169 SHQIKQFL
+169 SHQITQFL

-191 IYRPLIDTLKSN
+191 IYRPLIETLKSN
-203 LVEDKSNQVVRS
+203 LVEDKSDEVVRS

-227 ARLLNELN
+227 ARLLTELN
-235 YQISEVTRGSDAY
+235 RQISEVTWGSATY

-254 TDNPKIMT
+254 TDKPKIKT
-262 DREIKTNIIENTSEL
+262 DKIEDTSEL
-277 SELSWADYFASLFN
+277 SELSWADYLAGLFN
-291 LKKLSHDNALQ
+291 LRKLSNDNAVQ
-302 SDIEDRRGIMDEASQ
+302 SDSEDRRGIRDEASQ
-317 KKPLL
+317 KLLL
-322 SDANQLLQ
+322 SDANQLLL

-378 DKIITEIYQSYSSLP
+378 DKIITEIYQNYSSLP
-393 KREKP
+393 KRDKP

>member
-14 EGEAIPRPGRKKASS
+14 EGEAIPRSGRKKASG
-29 NKSNHTHQSGSSSAR
+29 NKSNHTHQSRSSSAR
-44 TLFSLRNLIG
+44 TLFSLRNLMG
-54 FFMFALAAIAGGYWV
+54 FFMFALVAIAGGYWV
-69 LNNVMPLSQDSL
+69 LNNAMHPSQDSL
-81 KLSTTLNEVTERT
+81 KLSTTLNEVMERT

-101 AELQDQVDNLET
+101 AELQDQVDNLKT
-113 NIGSLEEYIETEV
+113 NIGSLEEYVEAEA
-126 QDVSPDTLLAQLNDL
+126 QDVSPDTLLVQLNDL

-153 RTEIEVS
+153 RTQIEGS

-191 IYRPLIDTLKSN
+191 IYRPLIETLKSN
-203 LVEDKSNQVVRS
+203 LVEDNSDEVVRS
-215 IEQALSGNLSSH
+215 IEHALSGNLSSH
-227 ARLLNELN
+227 ARLLAQLN
-235 YQISEVTRGSDAY
+235 YQISEVTWDSVAY

-254 TDNPKIMT
+254 TEKPKIKT
-262 DREIKTNIIENTSEL
+262 DTEINTNKIEDTNEL
-277 SELSWADYFASLFN
+277 SELSWADYFAGLLN
-291 LKKLSHDNALQ
+291 LRKLSNDNAVQ
-302 SDIEDRRGIMDEASQ
+302 SDSEERHGNRDEASQ
-317 KKPLL
+317 KPIL
-322 SDANQLLQ
+322 SDANQLLV

-378 DKIITEIYQSYSSLP
+378 DKIITEIFQNYSSLP